1 MKESPMNLNTQNSIG
16 GAAPRTDAGADAR
29 TVETTLRLIA
39 QLPAP
44 KGLEDRVMVGLDSV
58 PRKGRVLQWP
68 AMLQPG
74 SSWMRGA
81 AAAAIVFVV
90 AGGGWGI
97 YSRVQPTRPANV
109 IAMPRA
115 GAGGGF
121 SSAGAMRTPQT
132 LDGPVVAEPVTA
144 QGVSAKTDVAKPEL
158 VKPLKKLPAKVVPM
172 AEGRAKANELNK
184 QAAEPAVSAVK

>member
-1 MKESPMNLNTQNSIG
+1 MNLNTRNATG
-16 GAAPRTDAGADAR
+16 GTAPGTDAGSAEA
-29 TVETTLRLIA
+29 TLRLIA

-44 KGLEDRVMVGLDSV
+44 AGIEDRVIAGLHSA
-58 PRKGRVLQWP
+58 PRKGRILQWP
-68 AMLQPG
+68 AMLHPG

-97 YSRVQPTRPANV
+97 YTRVQPTQPV
-109 IAMPRA
+109 KVLVMPRA
-115 GAGGGF
+115 GAGSGF

-132 LDGPVVAEPVTA
+132 LNAPVVAEPVTV
-144 QGVSAKTDVAKPEL
+144 QSGSAKTDDVQPEQ
-158 VKPLKKLPAKVVPM
+158 VKPLKKAPAKVVPM
-172 AEGRAKANELNK
+172 TDGRAKVNALNK